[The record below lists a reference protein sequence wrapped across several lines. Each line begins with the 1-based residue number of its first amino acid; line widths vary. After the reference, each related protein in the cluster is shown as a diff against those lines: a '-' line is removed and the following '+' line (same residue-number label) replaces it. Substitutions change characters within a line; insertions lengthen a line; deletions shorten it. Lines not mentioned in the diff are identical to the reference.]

1 MDNFPVYYLILIN
14 QSQPNQPV
22 DQATHL
28 ATQDDQQ
35 IIRVQGAR
43 EHNLKNVSL
52 DIPKFKLV
60 VLTGLSGS
68 GKSSLA
74 FDTLYAEGQ
83 RRYVESL
90 SSYARQ
96 FLGLMKK
103 PDVDHIDGLSPAIS
117 IDQKTTSHNP
127 RSTVGT
133 ITEIYDYL
141 RLLFARIGH
150 PTCPNCGQE
159 VSSQSVDQI
168 VNQTMATISQRTKQ
182 NGLVRLIILA
192 PIVRDKKGAFEAL
205 FERLRKQGYL
215 LLRIDKQ
222 VVDLDK
228 DDLTLIKTNRHSI
241 AVILNRLSITKQQ
254 LKSDTEIKRL
264 RAELAR
270 SIEEAT
276 KLADGYVYL
285 TYVTDA
291 TLTFPEHPK
300 EMEDILFSEKLACST
315 CGISLQELE
324 PRLFSFNSP
333 HGACSEC
340 NGLGSILKID
350 QEKILAPSLTL
361 SEGAIIPFTR
371 TMASD
376 TWWSRLVTTVVIDQG
391 YDFRKTVWADFD
403 QATQQLL
410 LYGSPKVYTVAGE
423 NRFGTMTSIQE
434 KFEGFVTNLERR
446 YHDTDSEFMRGEI
459 GQFMEKRTCPS
470 CLGTRLNPTALSVFI
485 NHKSIADVTAMPVN
499 QAIRFLGDLSSYPK
513 LDSTTQA
520 DRKTDD
526 TSNKPSSL
534 SNQQSGNNHNHS
546 ILSLKEA
553 VIASSILSEIMA
565 RLEFLDSVGL
575 NYLTLDREAA
585 TLAGGEAQRIRLASQ
600 IGTGLSGVLYILDEP
615 TIGLHQRDNER
626 LIATLKM
633 LRDKGNSVVVV
644 EHDADVIKQADY
656 VFDFGPGAGKGG
668 GQIVAE
674 GTPIE
679 IMANSQSLTGK
690 YLGGKKTVKRLSATA
705 QKEATKSNL
714 WRQFDRHLVSDDE
727 AGLVGKSPQIRID
740 GAHHH
745 NLKHVD
751 VNFPLRKLTCLT
763 GVSGSGKSTLLHD
776 TLYWQ
781 LAKYLGR
788 TLGDRPG
795 AVTRLSVPDE
805 VKRVYLIDQKPI
817 GKTPRSNPA
826 TYSKTFDTI
835 RELFANTP
843 DARIRGYKPGRFS
856 FNTKGGRCESCKGD
870 GQIKIE
876 MQFLPDI
883 YVTCDVCGGKRY
895 NEETLSVEYRG
906 RAIDQ
911 VLAMTVDEAVLFFQ
925 HHSLISRKLATLQEV
940 GLGYL
945 TLGQPAPT
953 LSGGEAQRLKLAK
966 ELSQQSLQHTVY
978 LLDEPTTGLHFADV
992 QKLLNV
998 LVRLVSQDNTVI
1010 VIEHNLD
1017 IIKNAD
1023 WLIDLGPEGGEGG
1036 GEIIFTGT
1044 PEDCAQSKES
1054 LTGRFLNIPQN

>member
-1 MDNFPVYYLILIN
+1 M
-14 QSQPNQPV
+14 
-22 DQATHL
+22 
-28 ATQDDQQ
+28 
-35 IIRVQGAR
+35 
-43 EHNLKNVSL
+43 

-168 VNQTMATISQRTKQ
+168 VNQTLVTISERAKQ
-182 NGLVRLIILA
+182 NGLVRLMVLA

-205 FERLRKQGYL
+205 FDRLRKQGYL

-241 AVILNRLSITKQQ
+241 AVILNRLTITKQQ
-254 LKSDTEIKRL
+254 LKSDAEIKRL

-291 TLTFPEHPK
+291 ELTFPKHPK
-300 EMEDILFSEKLACST
+300 QMEDILFSEKLACST

-333 HGACSEC
+333 HGACSQC

-350 QEKILAPSLTL
+350 QEKILAASLTL
-361 SEGAIIPFTR
+361 SEGAIIPFAR
-371 TMASD
+371 TMATD
-376 TWWSRLVTTVVIDQG
+376 TWWSRLVTTVVADQG
-391 YDFRKTVWADFD
+391 YDFRKTVWGDFD
-403 QATQQLL
+403 QATQQIL

-446 YHDTDSEFMRGEI
+446 YHETDSEFMRGEI
-459 GQFMEKRTCPS
+459 GQFMEKRTCPT
-470 CLGTRLNPTALSVFI
+470 CLGKRLNPTALSVYV
-485 NHKSIADVTAMPVN
+485 NRQSIADVTAMPVN
-499 QAIRFLGDLSSYPK
+499 KAVRFVK
-513 LDSTTQA
+513 ELDGKEQ
-520 DRKTDD
+520 
-526 TSNKPSSL
+526 P
-534 SNQQSGNNHNHS
+534 
-546 ILSLKEA
+546 ILSTKETL
-553 VIASSILSEIMA
+553 IASSILAEIKA

-674 GTPIE
+674 GTPAE
-679 IMANSQSLTGK
+679 IMADPQSLTGK
-690 YLGGKKTVKRLSATA
+690 YLSGKKTVKRLSATA
-705 QKEATKSNL
+705 QKEAIKSNL
-714 WRQFDRHLVSDDE
+714 WRQFDRQLVSDDE
-727 AGLVGKSPQIRID
+727 AGLASKSPQIRIE

-745 NLKHVD
+745 NLNHVD

-781 LAKYLGR
+781 LAKFLGK
-788 TLGDRPG
+788 TMDDKPG
-795 AVTRLSVPDE
+795 AVTRLSVPEE

-826 TYSKTFDTI
+826 TYSKAFDAI
-835 RELFANTP
+835 RELYANTP

-856 FNTKGGRCESCKGD
+856 FNTKGGRCETCKGD

-906 RAIDQ
+906 KTIDQ
-911 VLAMTVDEAVLFFQ
+911 VLDMTVDEGAIFFQ

-1036 GEIIFTGT
+1036 GEVIFTGT
-1044 PEDCAQSKES
+1044 PEECAQSKES
-1054 LTGRFLNIPQN
+1054 LTGRFLNHEIC